1 MFTVALL
8 PGLLFGSVAGDFVDR
23 WNRRRTL
30 IVADL
35 LSVLALLPLLLVHS
49 ADTLWIVYPVVFLA
63 GTIEQFFAPTER
75 ALLPTLVADRYLVP
89 ANVLSAL
96 NMNLARLIGPPL
108 GGLVAGIFGLG
119 GIVLVDASSFVFAAF
134 LIALTRVPATSR
146 RSMLSSHATDATDAE
161 SAPPAPA
168 GFLGEWLD
176 GLRLI
181 FRLQPLRVLL
191 VSLLLTS
198 LGEGVFGTLLPPFVS
213 KILHGGAP
221 EFGYLMAA
229 QAVGGLLGG
238 LLIGRAAKD
247 APAKVLIG
255 LGSLGLGPG
264 DLAIFN
270 YPAFY
275 PKLAP
280 GLVLFALVGVPAVC
294 ASIGVS
300 TLVQRVVGEAYRGR
314 VFASAGAVAAFA
326 SLLGAAGA
334 GLLGDRL
341 GILFVLN
348 TQGIVYILAG
358 LLALTALRGVP
369 PKAGPVVSSRAAEVL
384 DAVPSSGMPL

>member
-1 MFTVALL
+1 V
-8 PGLLFGSVAGDFVDR
+8 
-23 WNRRRTL
+23 
-30 IVADL
+30 
-35 LSVLALLPLLLVHS
+35 
-49 ADTLWIVYPVVFLA
+49 
-63 GTIEQFFAPTER
+63 
-75 ALLPTLVADRYLVP
+75 
-89 ANVLSAL
+89 
-96 NMNLARLIGPPL
+96 
-108 GGLVAGIFGLG
+108 
-119 GIVLVDASSFVFAAF
+119 
-134 LIALTRVPATSR
+134 
-146 RSMLSSHATDATDAE
+146 
-161 SAPPAPA
+161 
-168 GFLGEWLD
+168 D

-181 FRLQPLRVLL
+181 FRLQPLRVLF

-238 LLIGRAAKD
+238 LLIGRAAKN
-247 APAKVLIG
+247 APAKALIG
-255 LGSLGLGPG
+255 LGSLGLGLG

-294 ASIGVS
+294 AGIGVS
-300 TLVQRVVGEAYRGR
+300 TLVQRVVSDAYRGR

-358 LLALTALRGVP
+358 LLALTALPHIP
-369 PKAGPVVSSRAAEVL
+369 PKAEAVATSYAPAPV
-384 DAVPSSGMPL
+384 DAIPSSGMPL